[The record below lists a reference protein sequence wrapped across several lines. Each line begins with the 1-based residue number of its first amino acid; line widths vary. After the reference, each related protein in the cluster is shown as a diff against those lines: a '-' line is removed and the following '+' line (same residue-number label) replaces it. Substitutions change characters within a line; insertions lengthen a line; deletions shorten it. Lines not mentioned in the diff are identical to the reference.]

1 MKSEKEELTN
11 EMKSAKKEYYRN
23 YRRQNPEKYKQAQ
36 QRFWQRK
43 AEQEQNNNK

>member
-1 MKSEKEELTN
+1 MKGKKEELTD

-23 YRRQNPEKYKQAQ
+23 YRRQNPEKYKKAQ

-43 AEQEQNNNK
+43 AEQELNNNN